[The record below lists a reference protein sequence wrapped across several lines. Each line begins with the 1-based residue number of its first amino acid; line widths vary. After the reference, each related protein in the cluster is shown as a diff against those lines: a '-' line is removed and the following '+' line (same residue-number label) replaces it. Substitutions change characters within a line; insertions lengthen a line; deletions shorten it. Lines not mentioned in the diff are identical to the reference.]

1 MNSKDEPEN
10 KNFPATDTSNK
21 FVRQLKGQNDT
32 LFKEY
37 TKLQEK
43 LSKTKDTLAKIQT
56 INSTLEKDLALS
68 KVNLKKISSQKQ
80 AAEKELQELKDYSRK
95 LEQKI
100 SIGVKG
106 QNLAECNV
114 ALQSKIQEMK
124 CDKVN
129 MMEKITEQ
137 DLQIEELKRE
147 IQNLKYACSVKAEEL
162 GIREDN
168 SQDVLIQLA
177 SATQSANIYKSLN
190 EELKAKCEAAL
201 IKNEELQIIRES
213 NNEELNRLEE
223 ENYHLKNE
231 LGILGKANKEIS
243 LDRTALLQCL
253 EEMTAQQ
260 KQYELEI
267 ESFSKEIEVHS
278 QKYSEKIL
286 ELNKEIELK
295 DQIIKAKSDKSM
307 IPEDKSKDFEIDSLK
322 TKIKTIADIE
332 KENLTLKSTVKR
344 YTIEIDEMKKDFL
357 SKEKRLKGKL
367 AMCFKEL
374 EALLNEKEE
383 IQLALNN
390 AVAKCSQKLPLE
402 DRPKQQSDDTLH
414 LLSLAKQK
422 SLDLLKQMS

>member
-1 MNSKDEPEN
+1 M
-10 KNFPATDTSNK
+10 
-21 FVRQLKGQNDT
+21 
-32 LFKEY
+32 
-37 TKLQEK
+37 
-43 LSKTKDTLAKIQT
+43 
-56 INSTLEKDLALS
+56 
-68 KVNLKKISSQKQ
+68 KKISSQKQ

-177 SATQSANIYKSLN
+177 SATQSANIYKCLN
-190 EELKAKCEAAL
+190 EELKVKCEAAL
-201 IKNEELQIIRES
+201 EKNEELQIIRES

-267 ESFSKEIEVHS
+267 ETFSKEIEVHS

-295 DQIIKAKSDKSM
+295 DQIIKAKADKPL
-307 IPEDKSKDFEIDSLK
+307 IQEDKSKDFEIDSLK
-322 TKIKTIADIE
+322 TKIKTMADIE
-332 KENLTLKSTVKR
+332 KENLALKSTVKR

-390 AVAKCSQKLPLE
+390 AVTKCSQKLPSE